1 MGGVCSRPKTK
12 SVKRD
17 EGSVADAGATKNI
30 ASSLKAPN
38 AGAAS
43 TASLNSRRPVAPLN
57 GGAGGT
63 RANVSPQP
71 LRDSPS
77 TRSTSDET
85 QSSGANSPLRGNGT
99 FLSMDSPSRSKTAGA
114 ASNVVTPPQPRAG
127 TSSPCVRSSGAR
139 PSPMQAG
146 LSYDTYFPPNHDAGM
161 KLGAD
166 KYTGVG
172 ASPASQINSSELQ
185 SLDSSPSES
194 NERVRQGGRNLRRG
208 TAPPPANPIIFTDDD
223 TSMVETASSA
233 FATPQ
238 ELQKTSSSVA
248 GLPERASIVSRG
260 SMTSQRSHGYSYY
273 NSSAIDAEYFPLPSS
288 ASPPLSVT
296 ATSLTPTAASPSP
309 SQRRQIQQ
317 QLQPF
322 YRHPSATRTLTDV
335 RANRQMPVPRSV
347 AGVSTPLTRQSSVVG
362 SDCFQSCRSF
372 DELSSSSIGYL
383 PLVTSLGG
391 VSEARLRLLSGGYP
405 ASNAGGAS
413 SAGRPLYTCRSGGTP
428 VTDLLPPSSPETAAR
443 GSVHRTTGARS
454 RSGASLYSVQN
465 TSRFHACSTPQTPA
479 DSAAL
484 LSTSNGRQLHL
495 KQHASLRSGFGDAPA
510 SEGFFSLP
518 PSTRDTFLDLPS
530 VPASAAVDTS
540 RQSTTANSATVS
552 HRAETTSGNRDT
564 STAASASVQYSR
576 SFGEAVLPSSSRSSS
591 QSLTSGSAPSSAEE
605 PGLTKTKVPAERQ
618 ARSTPAATGT
628 RAANNSSGNRKAMR
642 SRKQYHTRNDFPP
655 NPNTPPQAKLATT
668 ATLDAV
674 AAATS
679 NVHPSLLSPSA
690 AAAAAMP
697 PPVASENT
705 SEVIHNRDTKAAAA
719 PSTKGKASDGSTGAA
734 VDSAAPQEGR
744 LTQAY
749 IEPFLPS
756 SGAVAVANG
765 GSTAAPGISSPS
777 SAHSFSVVL
786 SCRRDYLVAES
797 SRGSWDPPRQ
807 PQPPKRHTVSRKLR
821 LSSLGTRGGAPKA
834 RSRKDSAASSG
845 AAARKGGSSALAVTP
860 AMGAGGATGAREP
873 SASGLAPLMTNPKP
887 WVPSGRRV
895 VAAASR
901 VDPNS
906 TGSVMKGAAA
916 AAMLPDG
923 TSRRSSLARPSSTP
937 NENSGYT
944 LAVKTSGRTGASAR
958 PPSAP
963 ATAAT
968 RPSSGSATKPD
979 LGRKGLPR
987 APASSSVSRPSAAN
1001 ARKPKAKR
1009 AAANKSLKLSPSAT
1023 PTHTSAAAA
1032 AAAGDSEPPD
1042 TEKDDSVVEYALCTG
1057 DEIVSETAG
1066 VEAVHT
1072 DRDGDGGGL
1081 QAAPAAAALP
1091 QPLPPKHESRAKDVA
1106 TRSGSNADSSVQER
1120 LPQPH
1125 DGSAEDAVQ
1134 PHLAG
1139 FRALTEVSI
1148 AATITS
1154 SEESVF
1160 LQPYTEAQLA
1170 VQLRRSAGA
1179 LQKDGD
1185 SDQHLRISEQ
1195 GGGGNGAVSADENA
1209 EDDRDAITADFA
1221 KAAAREALPSS
1232 DGDGREPYTVS
1243 TTSREETTPTTG
1255 SAERSDAESPTTRHR
1270 ETSAPAKEDVVPARL
1285 VASAQDFN
1293 SEVGGEHAAPDLH
1306 SQSSSSASDSYATGV
1321 QMTTLR

>member
-12 SVKRD
+12 SVRRD
-17 EGSVADAGATKNI
+17 EGGVADAGATKNS

-38 AGAAS
+38 TGAAS
-43 TASLNSRRPVAPLN
+43 TASWTSRRPVAPLN
-57 GGAGGT
+57 GSAGDT
-63 RANVSPQP
+63 RANASPQL
-71 LRDSPS
+71 LRSSPS

-85 QSSGANSPLRGNGT
+85 QRSGASSPLRGNGT
-99 FLSMDSPSRSKTAGA
+99 FSSMDSPSRGKAAGA
-114 ASNVVTPPQPRAG
+114 AGDVVTPLSFSAG
-127 TSSPCVRSSGAR
+127 TSSPWLRSSGAR

-185 SLDSSPSES
+185 SLDSSPLES
-194 NERVRQGGRNLRRG
+194 IKKVRQGGRNLRRG

-248 GLPERASIVSRG
+248 GLPDRASIVSRG

-273 NSSAIDAEYFPLPSS
+273 NSSALDAEYFPLPSS

-335 RANRQMPVPRSV
+335 RANRPMPVPRSV
-347 AGVSTPLTRQSSVVG
+347 AGVSTPLTRRSSVVG
-362 SDCFQSCRSF
+362 SDCFRSCRSL

-383 PLVTSLGG
+383 PPVTSPGG

-428 VTDLLPPSSPETAAR
+428 ATDLLTLSSPETAAR
-443 GSVHRTTGARS
+443 GSLHRTTGARS

-465 TSRFHACSTPQTPA
+465 ASWLHACSTPPTPP

-484 LSTSNGRQLHL
+484 LSTSNGKQLYL
-495 KQHASLRSGFGDAPA
+495 KQQASLRSGVGDAPA
-510 SEGFFSLP
+510 SEGFVSFP
-518 PSTRDTFLDLPS
+518 PSTRDGLLDLPS

-552 HRAETTSGNRDT
+552 YRARTTSGNRDT
-564 STAASASVQYSR
+564 STAASAASQYSR
-576 SFGEAVLPSSSRSSS
+576 SFGEAAPLSSWRSLSH
-591 QSLTSGSAPSSAEE
+591 SLTSGSATSSTDA
-605 PGLTKTKVPAERQ
+605 PGLPRTKVPAERQ
-618 ARSTPAATGT
+618 ACSTPAATGT
-628 RAANNSSGNRKAMR
+628 RAANHSGGNRKATR
-642 SRKQYHTRNDFPP
+642 SRKQHYTRNDFPP
-655 NPNTPPQAKLATT
+655 NPNMPPQAKRATT
-668 ATLDAV
+668 AASDAV

-679 NVHPSLLSPSA
+679 NVHPSLISPSPA
-690 AAAAAMP
+690 AATAIP

-705 SEVIHNRDTKAAAA
+705 SEVVHNRGTKAAAA
-719 PSTKGKASDGSTGAA
+719 PSTQGKASDGSTAA
-734 VDSAAPQEGR
+734 TGDSAAPEGGR

-756 SGAVAVANG
+756 SGATAVASV
-765 GSTAAPGISSPS
+765 GSTAAPAISSLS

-807 PQPPKRHTVSRKLR
+807 LQPPKRHTVPRRR
-821 LSSLGTRGGAPKA
+821 LSSLGARGGAPKA
-834 RSRKDSAASSG
+834 RSRKDPAASSG
-845 AAARKGGSSALAVTP
+845 AAARKGGSSALAAAPV
-860 AMGAGGATGAREP
+860 MGAGAATGARET
-873 SASGLAPLMTNPKP
+873 SASGLAPLMTNRKP

-895 VAAASR
+895 VAAAAR

-906 TGSVMKGAAA
+906 TGSVVKRAATA
-916 AAMLPDG
+916 ALSPDG
-923 TSRRSSLARPSSTP
+923 ISRRSSLARPSSTP
-937 NENSGYT
+937 NENSGGT
-944 LAVKTSGRTGASAR
+944 LAVKTSGRTGAGAR
-958 PPSAP
+958 PPSVP
-963 ATAAT
+963 AAAAT
-968 RPSSGSATKPD
+968 RPSSGSATKPN
-979 LGRKGLPR
+979 LGRKGLQR
-987 APASSSVSRPSAAN
+987 APASSSVSRPSATN

-1009 AAANKSLKLSPSAT
+1009 AAANNSLKLSPSAT

-1032 AAAGDSEPPD
+1032 AAAAGDSEPPD
-1042 TEKDDSVVEYALCTG
+1042 AQKDDSAVEYALCTD
-1057 DEIVSETAG
+1057 DEMVSETAG

-1072 DRDGDGGGL
+1072 DGDGDGGGL
-1081 QAAPAAAALP
+1081 QAALAASALP
-1091 QPLPPKHESRAKDVA
+1091 QPLPPKHESRAKDA
-1106 TRSGSNADSSVQER
+1106 AIRSGSSADSSVQER
-1120 LPQPH
+1120 LPHPH

-1134 PHLAG
+1134 PRLAG
-1139 FRALTEVSI
+1139 FRALTEVSV

-1154 SEESVF
+1154 SEESVV
-1160 LQPYTEAQLA
+1160 LQPYTEAQLP

-1185 SDQHLRISEQ
+1185 SDQHFRISEQ
-1195 GGGGNGAVSADENA
+1195 GGGGDGAISADENA
-1209 EDDRDAITADFA
+1209 EEDCGAITADFA
-1221 KAAAREALPSS
+1221 KAAAREAVPSS
-1232 DGDGREPYTVS
+1232 DGNGREPYTVS
-1243 TTSREETTPTTG
+1243 TTFREETTPATG
-1255 SAERSDAESPTTRHR
+1255 SAERSDAESPATRPR

-1285 VASAQDFN
+1285 VASAEDFN
-1293 SEVGGEHAAPDLH
+1293 SEVGGEHAAPDLL
-1306 SQSSSSASDSYATGV
+1306 SQSSSSASDSYATEL
-1321 QMTTLR
+1321 QMATLR